1 MGRLGRRRLAVGA
14 VSLVGLGVALYLTL
28 VQANVL
34 RTVWDPFSSG
44 SPWILRR
51 SPLVRWLGFP
61 DAALGVVAY
70 GAELVLDV
78 SAVEGGPGGLRRG
91 SDLALGALAVAMG
104 LGSVVLVGLQA
115 IYGHWCTLCLVS
127 ASASVAVAA
136 LVVPDVGRALDR
148 RAFPKGAARGGAGS
162 TEATAGARIRRV

>member
-1 MGRLGRRRLAVGA
+1 MGRLGRRRLAVGGL
-14 VSLVGLGVALYLTL
+14 SLVGLAVAVYLTL
-28 VQANVL
+28 FQAKVL

-44 SPWILRR
+44 SAWILRR

-78 SAVEGGPGGLRRG
+78 RAVEGGPGGPRRG
-91 SDLALGALAVAMG
+91 SDLALGALAAAMG

-127 ASASVAVAA
+127 ASASVAVAL
-136 LVVPDVGRALDR
+136 LVVPDVRRALAR
-148 RAFPKGAARGGAGS
+148 TVFAKGASEGGAGGA
-162 TEATAGARIRRV
+162 EVPAAGRIRRV